1 MNKTHIMNLL
11 LHNQMTNILW
21 NNMKMRVFYE
31 GKDRGL
37 RFLTTSID
45 LLNSSIRSENVNVE
59 INQLLKN

>member
-37 RFLTTSID
+37 RILTTSID

>member
-37 RFLTTSID
+37 RFLTTLID

>member
-37 RFLTTSID
+37 RILTASID